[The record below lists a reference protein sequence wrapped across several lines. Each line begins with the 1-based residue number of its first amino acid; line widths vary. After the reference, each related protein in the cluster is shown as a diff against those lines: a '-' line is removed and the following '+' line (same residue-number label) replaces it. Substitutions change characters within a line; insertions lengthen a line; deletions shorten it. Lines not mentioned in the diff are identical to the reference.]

1 MFEKSFLKKVKLS
14 FLITLSTLVLLGCGG
29 EDTPSSSGGST
40 PPSNNGGTN
49 PSDNGGNT
57 LTAPNS
63 TLGNLELGAV
73 KGASVTIYT
82 LDESYTL

>member
-1 MFEKSFLKKVKLS
+1 MYKKRILKKVRLS
-14 FLITLSTLVLLGCGG
+14 FVITISTLVFLGCG
-29 EDTPSSSGGST
+29 DNTPSSSGGST